1 MSKGKL
7 IVIEGTDCSG
17 KETQSKLLMEKL
29 KKDGVKVAE
38 ISFPMYDTPTGQI
51 VGACLLGKPNMCKE
65 LLQTEHS
72 FFPEGGGNVD
82 SLAALAYYAADR
94 RYNLPIIN
102 KYLNEGYTL
111 IIDRYVTSNMAHRG
125 GMILDQE
132 ERLKMYKKIDTLEYE
147 IMELPRPDKTILLYM
162 PFEYACLL
170 KKKREELPDEAESN
184 EEYLRLGEKAYL
196 ELADIYNY
204 DVINCVKDNKIR
216 TIEEINENVYKLV
229 RKKD

>member
-1 MSKGKL
+1 M
-7 IVIEGTDCSG
+7 
-17 KETQSKLLMEKL
+17 
-29 KKDGVKVAE
+29 
-38 ISFPMYDTPTGQI
+38 
-51 VGACLLGKPNMCKE
+51 GACLLGKPNMCKE